1 VYGTFA
7 GDLLSI
13 DFLSSFLVVS
23 VTCMCRYRLYGQWKH
38 DARTSHPRLI
48 RAYTDILEK
57 AKYIM
62 K

>member
-1 VYGTFA
+1 MPPCLYADGVHCDVA
-7 GDLLSI
+7 
-13 DFLSSFLVVS
+13 
-23 VTCMCRYRLYGQWKH
+23 CRYRLYGQWKH
-38 DARTSHPRLI
+38 DCRMSHPRLI